1 MVIVLQFQDLQIIP
15 WEKHKLQKE
24 KSHLIKEELLFHKME
39 ENVSEMINN
48 VFLEQLI
55 K

>member
-1 MVIVLQFQDLQIIP
+1 MVIVLQLLDLQIIQE
-15 WEKHKLQKE
+15 EKNKLHKE
-24 KSHLIKEELLFHKME
+24 KFHLIKEELLFHQEE
-39 ENVSEMINN
+39 ENVSDMINN